1 MENLAHEMDHGGL
14 VAGFKLDTVNT
25 DFGFLGFRVTF

>member
-14 VAGFKLDTVNT
+14 VAGFKLDTVSGLR
-25 DFGFLGFRVTF
+25 FKHSGFRP